1 MLSSCLEAEVLD
13 PSTQISRAQNT
24 LAREVVMDGIGLF
37 SGMKIRMK
45 FIPAPENTGIIFR
58 RTDLSDIPSFSAT
71 YDHLAGTPRCTNLG
85 NSKVL
90 IQSVEHVLS
99 ALYANDIDNLFIELD
114 GPEVPAVDGSSLVFI
129 ELIEKA
135 GLVSQNSR
143 LFIHQLQEPVYW
155 SKEDVHL
162 VALPSNEFRISYTL
176 NYPGHPLL
184 DAQYFSCVI
193 DPITYK
199 TQVAPSRTFSLYEEI
214 IAFLDKGLIKGGS
227 LDSGVVIKGQQVM
240 NAEGLRFPNEMVRH
254 KILDLLGDLA
264 LSQLRFRAHI
274 IAVKSGHCSNTEFG
288 KKLRHRVKGSGK
300 K

>member
-13 PSTQISRAQNT
+13 RSTQTSRAQNT

-37 SGMKIRMK
+37 SGIKIRMK
-45 FIPAPENTGIIFR
+45 FIPAPPNTGIVFR
-58 RTDLSDIPSFSAT
+58 RVDLSDSPTFRAN
-71 YDHLAGTPRCTNLG
+71 YDSLAGTPRCTNLG

-99 ALYANDIDNLFIELD
+99 ALYANEIDNLIIELD
-114 GPEVPAVDGSSLVFI
+114 GPEIPAVDGSSLVFI
-129 ELIEKA
+129 DLIEKA
-135 GLVSQNSR
+135 GMVHQGSTVCV
-143 LFIHQLQEPVYW
+143 HQLQEPVYW

-162 VALPSNEFRISYTL
+162 VALPSHEFRISYTL
-176 NYPGHPLL
+176 NYQGHPLL
-184 DAQYFSCVI
+184 DSQYFSCVI

-199 TQVAPSRTFSLYEEI
+199 TQIAPSRTFSLYEEI

-240 NAEGLRFPNEMVRH
+240 NAEGLRYPNEMVRH

-264 LSQLRFRAHI
+264 LSELRVKAHI
-274 IAVKSGHCSNTEFG
+274 IAIKSGHFSNTEFG
-288 KKLRHRVKGSGK
+288 KKLKQKVKGSGIK
-300 K
+300 